1 MNEFVYN
8 PDFLLPGLGL
18 FVIVLLLTLIGLTM
32 AYARRRSDEASARSE
47 TTRSLEAEIAS
58 LKGSLNTL
66 AEVTV
71 TRQSEVSRNL
81 HERLDTVSQ
90 NLGQNLNENSKK
102 TTDSLALL
110 QERLAVIDTAQQNI
124 TDLSSKVVS
133 LQDVLSNKQSR
144 GAFGQ
149 GRMENIIQD
158 ALPRSSYTFQATLT
172 NGKRPDCLIHLPNDG
187 ADIAIDAKFPL
198 EGFEAFRAA
207 HNDADRKEA
216 SRQVRIHVGRHIEDI
231 AAKYFISGET
241 QDTAIMFIPSESI
254 YADLNEFFP
263 DLVQKAYRSRIII
276 SAPNMLMLA
285 VQTIQSLL
293 KDVQMREAA
302 GLIKKEVSYLMED
315 MQRLSERVHNLQ
327 KHFGQANKDMEL
339 ISTSSEKILSR
350 GTRIEALDF
359 NESKSESDLVKETG
373 TLLAGE

>member
-8 PDFLLPGLGL
+8 PDLLLLGL
-18 FVIVLLLTLIGLTM
+18 SLLVIILLLTLTGITI
-32 AYARRRSDEASARSE
+32 ANSRRRSEEASARSE
-47 TTRSLEAEIAS
+47 TTRSIEAEIAA

-90 NLGQNLNENSKK
+90 NLGQNLTENSKK
-102 TTDSLALL
+102 TTDSLAQL

-158 ALPRSSYTFQATLT
+158 ALPRNSYTFQATLS

-187 ADIAIDAKFPL
+187 AAIAIDAKFPL

-207 HNDADRKEA
+207 QNDADRKEA
-216 SRQVRIHVGRHIEDI
+216 ARQVRTHVGRHIEDI

-241 QDTAIMFIPSESI
+241 QDSAIMFIPSESI

-285 VQTIQSLL
+285 VQTIQSIM

-302 GLIKKEVSYLMED
+302 GLIKQEVSYLMED
-315 MQRLSERVHNLQ
+315 MQRLRERVLNLQ
-327 KHFGQANKDMEL
+327 KHFGQANKDMEQ

-359 NESKSESDLVKETG
+359 NESKPEPEKVKETG

>member
-1 MNEFVYN
+1 MNEFVSN
-8 PDFLLPGLGL
+8 PAFIPLALGAV
-18 FVIVLLLTLIGLTM
+18 VIILLLTLIGLTI
-32 AYARRRSDEASARSE
+32 ANARRRSDASSSRYETARSI
-47 TTRSLEAEIAS
+47 EAEIAS

-66 AEVTV
+66 ADITV

-90 NLGQNLNENSKK
+90 NLGQNLTENSKK
-102 TTDSLALL
+102 TTDSLAQL

-158 ALPRSSYTFQATLT
+158 ALPRNSYTFQATLS
-172 NGKRPDCLIHLPNDG
+172 NGKRPDCLIHLPNDA

-198 EGFEAFRAA
+198 EGFEAFRGAQ
-207 HNDADRKEA
+207 NDADRKEA
-216 SRQVRIHVGRHIEDI
+216 AKLVRTHVGRHIEDI

-241 QDTAIMFIPSESI
+241 QDSAIMFIPSESI

-285 VQTIQSLL
+285 VQTIQSIM

-302 GLIKKEVSYLMED
+302 GLIKQEVSYLMED
-315 MQRLSERVHNLQ
+315 MQRLRERVLNLQ
-327 KHFGQANKDMEL
+327 KHFGQANRDMEQ

-350 GTRIEALDF
+350 GARIEALDF
-359 NESKSESDLVKETG
+359 NESKPETETVKETG